1 MIILALLLCLFL
13 PIAAHAQSGAQRIP
27 TCGQGEPGPG
37 TSPTYMDANGNLCV
51 TGALAGTINTKSA
64 PLTALAGTQTLTLTT
79 TAQALTVPTGATSAT
94 LSVTGGA
101 AVYRDD
107 GTAPTATVG
116 MTLPVG
122 LWTYVGPLSA
132 VKFILP
138 TGVTG
143 TVVTVAFYQ

>member
-1 MIILALLLCLFL
+1 MKKLLVAIAAVLCLGAA
-13 PIAAHAQSGAQRIP
+13 PAHAQGYQVVP
-27 TCGQGEPGPG
+27 NCGDASPSPGNGPG
-37 TSPTYMDANGNLCV
+37 YMDQNGNLCV
-51 TGALAGTINTKSA
+51 TSTATSA
-64 PLTALAGTQTLTLTT
+64 TLTALPGTQTLTLTT

-116 MTLPVG
+116 LTLPVG

-138 TGVTG
+138 SGVTG
-143 TVVTVAFYQ
+143 TVVTVAFYK